1 MHAPQ
6 ESLRDAP
13 LEHVRD
19 KPRDEHPDAET
30 YRRSESERPH
40 VNEPER
46 PLGRDAGSGKLFAVE
61 LVAAQIAWLALI
73 ALAVWLLL
81 H

>member
-46 PLGRDAGSGKLFAVE
+46 PLGRDAGKLFAVE
-61 LVAAQIAWLALI
+61 LVAAQIGCALI